1 MGPRGV
7 CPRWW
12 HAASPLLAVA
22 LLLSATAVGL
32 AADYDGEPPPPDYP
46 PPPPIFQD
54 EDDGTGI
61 PRRSTWEPDTSL
73 TFHRYLDPF
82 PRVDSARACRNRC
95 ASTRYCTGW
104 TYYDANFNDAGRF
117 SYKLQR
123 LCVLGSGLRNRQAG
137 NRPGRISG
145 VLTRQDGP
153 RGGGD

>member
-1 MGPRGV
+1 V
-7 CPRWW
+7 C
-12 HAASPLLAVA
+12 AAAA
-22 LLLSATAVGL
+22 GR
-32 AADYDGEPPPPDYP
+32 AADYDGEPPPDYP
-46 PPPPIFQD
+46 PPPPIYQD

-123 LCVLGSGLRNRQAG
+123 LCVLGSGLKNRQAG

-145 VLTRQDGP
+145 VLSRQDGP